1 MGRNRSNFRSIITEN
16 CIRGLFT
23 KRIHCFLEGTA
34 RIEQSL
40 CVEDGIKSKKRT
52 YIDTPL
58 QKNGNVLYALVGAN
72 KHSPVGLSFL
82 PAFLSE
88 LMCYNPVN
96 ATKAG
101 ESDVHD
107 AGNDHVCFAG
117 TNRQHQSLCRTEE
130 RVRLLSGRLVLLPAK
145 QHGAKP
151 SDCRAT
157 EEREDGISATAVQY
171 VMERPGK
178 WNHTLLLQYQRYGH
192 NPFGILEIFL
202 RNFREPLPLLRE
214 KKPRIHPNTPYL

>member
-58 QKNGNVLYALVGAN
+58 RKNGNVLYALVGAN
-72 KHSPVGLSFL
+72 KHSPAGLGYL
-82 PAFLSE
+82 PAFLSK

-117 TNRQHQSLCRTEE
+117 TNR
-130 RVRLLSGRLVLLPAK
+130 
-145 QHGAKP
+145 
-151 SDCRAT
+151 
-157 EEREDGISATAVQY
+157 
-171 VMERPGK
+171 
-178 WNHTLLLQYQRYGH
+178 
-192 NPFGILEIFL
+192 
-202 RNFREPLPLLRE
+202 
-214 KKPRIHPNTPYL
+214 